1 MVIGMTTSISVTKST
16 RNDLLM
22 LKLREGHQSIEALI
36 RELIVKYKK
45 QRLTEEAEGF
55 RRRMTQKK
63 LFLKDLVE

>member
-1 MVIGMTTSISVTKST
+1 MTTSISVTKGT

-45 QRLTEEAEGF
+45 QKLTEEAGRF
-55 RRRMTQKK
+55 RRRMARRK
-63 LFLKDLVE
+63 LVLRDLVE

>member
-1 MVIGMTTSISVTKST
+1 MVNWMATSISVTRGT

-45 QRLTEEAEGF
+45 QRLLEESAGF
-55 RRRMTQKK
+55 RRRMARRK
-63 LFLKDLVE
+63 LRLKDLVE

>member
-1 MVIGMTTSISVTKST
+1 MVNRMATSISVTRGT

-45 QRLTEEAEGF
+45 QRLLEESAGF
-55 RRRMTQKK
+55 RRRMARRK
-63 LFLKDLVE
+63 LRLKDLVE